1 MWRSALAGLGIALMC
16 FLAGCES
23 REDAREREK
32 VCAAYWG
39 VRAVGNAVEAYYVAT
54 GEWPKSLKQLTVAD
68 PEKGLKATLRPEQ
81 IIDPWGSPYQ
91 YVPPPSPHNGE
102 TGPDVFTIAPRDG
115 RMLGN
120 WREK

>member
-1 MWRSALAGLGIALMC
+1 MC
-16 FLAGCES
+16 FLTGCES

-32 VCAAYWG
+32 ESNARTGA
-39 VRAVGNAVEAYYVAT
+39 RAVGNAVEAYHAAT
-54 GEWPKSLKQLTVAD
+54 DEWPQSLKQLTVAD
-68 PEKGLKATLRPEQ
+68 PQKGMKATLRPEQ

-102 TGPDVFTIAPRDG
+102 TGPDVFTIARRDG
-115 RMLGN
+115 RKLGN